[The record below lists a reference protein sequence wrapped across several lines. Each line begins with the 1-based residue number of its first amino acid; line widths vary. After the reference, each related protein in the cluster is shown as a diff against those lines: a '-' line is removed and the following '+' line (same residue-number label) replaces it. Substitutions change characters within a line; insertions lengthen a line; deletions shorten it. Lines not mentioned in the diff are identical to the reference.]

1 MRIAI
6 VYDSETGTTQAAA
19 EQMGEL
25 ARRAGHECTVGSWEV
40 ADPVLVSEADVVC
53 VGSWVQGW
61 LVVRQHPSARSLRF
75 IDRLSDLGGR
85 PAAVFV
91 TYRIAAGGSLGELAR
106 HLEARGAR
114 VTGHFRSR
122 GPYAAEGFESW
133 LRSLEV
139 ADGSPAT
146 SAGPDA

>member
-1 MRIAI
+1 VRIAI

-25 ARRAGHECTVGSWEV
+25 ARNAGHACTVGSWEV
-40 ADPVLVSEADVVC
+40 ADPALVSEADVVC

-61 LVVRQHPSARSLRF
+61 LIVRQHPSARSLRF

-91 TYRIAAGGSLGELAR
+91 TYKVAAGGSLDELAR
-106 HLEARGAR
+106 HLETRGAR
-114 VTGHFRSR
+114 VTGRFRSR
-122 GPYAAEGFESW
+122 GPYAGPGFESW
-133 LRSLEV
+133 LRSLDA
-139 ADGSPAT
+139 ADGTPAT
-146 SAGPDA
+146 SHL